1 MNIQNK
7 QIPDSVRYKMMNT
20 QELRDGFLLSEFV
33 RKDQIN
39 FNYIDLERAMIGA
52 AFPFKKSLELQSP
65 EILRSEY
72 FTERREIG
80 IMNVGGKGTV
90 EVDNVA
96 YQLEY
101 RDALYIGK
109 GSKKIIFHTE
119 KKDDPA
125 KFYITSYPAHA
136 TYPTTHARIEDAEPL
151 YLGSVEESNKR
162 TIYKYIY
169 KGGIESCQLLLGFT
183 ELDSGCVWNTMP
195 PHKHMRRT
203 EVYFYFN
210 LDKEDVIFH
219 LMGEEKETRHLV
231 MKNEQAIFSP
241 GWSIHAGSGTKN
253 YSFIWTM
260 GGENLDYT
268 DMCQIQSSNV
278 K

>member
-1 MNIQNK
+1 MNIQIR
-7 QIPDSVRYKMMNT
+7 QMPDKEHYKVMNT
-20 QELRDGFLLSEFV
+20 QQLREGFLLSDFFK
-33 RKDQIN
+33 KDEIN
-39 FNYIDLERAMIGA
+39 FNYIDLERAMVGA
-52 AFPFKKSLELQSP
+52 ALPFTKPLELQSS

-72 FTERREIG
+72 FTERRELG
-80 IMNVGGKGTV
+80 IMNIGEEGAIEIDGKS
-90 EVDNVA
+90 
-96 YQLEY
+96 YPMEY

-109 GSKKIIFHTE
+109 GSKKVLFHSINE
-119 KKDDPA
+119 DNPA

-136 TYPTTHARIEDAEPL
+136 EYPTAHARLKDAEPL
-151 YLGSVEESNKR
+151 HLGSVGESNKR

-183 ELDSGCVWNTMP
+183 ELDSGSVWNTMP
-195 PHKHMRRT
+195 PHKHIRRT

-210 LDKEDVIFH
+210 LDDDSVIFH
-219 LMGEEKETRHLV
+219 LMGEEEETRHIV
-231 MKNEQAIFSP
+231 MKNEQAVFSP
-241 GWSIHAGSGTKN
+241 GWSIHAGAGTKN

-268 DMCQIQSSNV
+268 DMCQIQSARV

>member
-1 MNIQNK
+1 MNIQIR
-7 QIPDSVRYKMMNT
+7 QIPDNVRYKGLT
-20 QELRDGFLLSEFV
+20 TEELRDGYLLSDFFKKGE
-33 RKDQIN
+33 IN
-39 FNYIDLERAMIGA
+39 FNYIDLERAMVGA
-52 AFPFKKSLELQSP
+52 ALPFTKPLELQSP
-65 EILRSEY
+65 DILRSEY
-72 FTERREIG
+72 FTERRELG
-80 IMNVGGKGTV
+80 IMNVGGEGTV

-109 GSKKIIFHTE
+109 GSKKIIFHSE
-119 KKDDPA
+119 KQDHPA

-136 TYPTTHARIEDAEPL
+136 TFPTTHARLEDAEPL
-151 YLGSVEESNKR
+151 HLGSLEESNKR

-183 ELDSGCVWNTMP
+183 ELEPGNVWNTMP
-195 PHKHMRRT
+195 PHKHIRRT

-210 LDKEDVIFH
+210 LDDDSVIFH
-219 LMGEEKETRHLV
+219 LMGEEKETRHIV
-231 MKNEQAIFSP
+231 MKNEQAVFSP

-268 DMCQIQSSNV
+268 DMCQIQSSKV